1 MWISLSVKMI
11 NKSSR
16 TKLLNRIGLTFN
28 APNVAKKKKCF
39 ENFDNDYVI
48 YDEIMNI

>member
-16 TKLLNRIGLTFN
+16 TKFLNRIGLTFN
-28 APNVAKKKKCF
+28 APNVAKKKK
-39 ENFDNDYVI
+39 VSKI
-48 YDEIMNI
+48 LMIMLFMMKL